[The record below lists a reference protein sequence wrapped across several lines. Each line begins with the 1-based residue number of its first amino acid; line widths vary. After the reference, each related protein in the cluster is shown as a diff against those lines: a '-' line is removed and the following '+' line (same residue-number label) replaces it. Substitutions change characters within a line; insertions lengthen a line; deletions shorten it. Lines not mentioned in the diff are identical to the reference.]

1 MRTRVSKGVKT
12 AIRPRPHGNDFFVK
26 TQKSLGRR
34 SRRDGSGVF
43 TFLKPGP
50 RVKKQKKLPC
60 VFVLGSAP
68 LEQCILPQST
78 SAQWPRLVLQL
89 FTWAVDGS
97 LDSRGPE
104 ITSSVLLAVVF
115 LRKKEGRAAEG
126 VVVKQML
133 FRSGIR
139 KGSVHG
145 SVNFS
150 CPRFS
155 FYFLSLKV
163 SEGCV
168 DRPLAYEATMLTMLD
183 NENISAFSTSCT
195 RAWLAPMTRK
205 QISP

>member
-1 MRTRVSKGVKT
+1 M
-12 AIRPRPHGNDFFVK
+12 
-26 TQKSLGRR
+26 
-34 SRRDGSGVF
+34 
-43 TFLKPGP
+43 
-50 RVKKQKKLPC
+50 
-60 VFVLGSAP
+60 LGSAP

-104 ITSSVLLAVVF
+104 ITSSVLLAVVFLFF